1 MKRHLYL
8 WHRWLGIAL
17 CLFMAL
23 WFVSG
28 IVMLYVGYPK
38 LTQAERLQHQAPLAC
53 GDCISPARALQAAG
67 GEPPRSLRLAQ
78 VAGEPRYLLGYASGN
93 RAVDARSGQPLDAI
107 STAEAL
113 GIARHFGGG
122 VEAHDLGRVDED
134 LWSHSRALDADRPLY
149 RVQLHD
155 AAGTRLYLS
164 SRTGEVVRD
173 ATAWERGWNLLG
185 AWLHWLYPLRG
196 GWLDGAWSN
205 IVIYLSLAATL
216 MALLGMVVGLLRWRF
231 SRPYRSGSR
240 SPYPSGFGRWHHI
253 SGLLFGGLLVL
264 WIFSGLMSMR
274 PWHLTEGRSP
284 LTPAAFQGAPFSAEA
299 LGDDLAGSL
308 QRLRDAGLEPV
319 ELEWRMLGGRAYLA
333 ALDAQGESRVL
344 PPAGTGPALPRLPA
358 MALEAAAPIPAAS
371 TEWLEHYDTYY
382 YARGEASMYGGQPRR
397 LPMLRLRFDDAG
409 QSWVHLDPYSGA
421 VLEVLDDNRRAG
433 RWLFNLLHSWDWP
446 PLLERPLLREA
457 LVVGFSLGG
466 LAICLSGAV
475 IGWRRLRP
483 RRRKR

>member
-53 GDCISPARALQAAG
+53 TGCVSPTQALQAAG

-78 VAGEPRYLLGYASGN
+78 VAGQPRYLLGHASGN
-93 RAVDARSGQPLDAI
+93 RAVDARSGQVLDGVG
-107 STAEAL
+107 TAEAL
-113 GIARHFGGG
+113 GIARHFGGAEADHLG
-122 VEAHDLGRVDED
+122 LVEED
-134 LWSHSRALDADRPLY
+134 LWSHSRALDADRPLH

-155 AAGTRLYLS
+155 AAGTQLYLS

-173 ATAWERGWNLLG
+173 ASAHERAWNLLG

-205 IVIYLSLAATL
+205 IVIYLALAATL

-231 SRPYRSGSR
+231 SKPYRSGSR

-253 SGLLFGGLLVL
+253 SGLLFGTLLVL

-274 PWHLTEGRSP
+274 PWHLTEGRSA
-284 LTPAAFQGAPFSAEA
+284 LTPAAFQGAPLSAVA
-299 LGDDLAGSL
+299 LQGDLADAL
-308 QRLRDAGLEPV
+308 QRLGQSGLAPV
-319 ELEWRMLGGRAYLA
+319 ELEWRMLGGHAYLS
-333 ALDAQGESRVL
+333 ALDAQGNSRVL
-344 PPAGTGPALPRLPA
+344 PLDGTGPALERLPQA
-358 MALEAAAPIPAAS
+358 TLEAAAPVPVAHA
-371 TEWLEHYDTYY
+371 EWLQHYDAYY
-382 YARGEASMYGGQPRR
+382 YARGDASMYGGQPRR
-397 LPMLRLRFDDAG
+397 LPMLRLQFEDDG
-409 QSWVHLDPYSGA
+409 HSWVHLDPHTGA
-421 VLEVLDDNRRAG
+421 VLDVLDGNRRAG

-457 LVVGFSLGG
+457 LVIGFSLGG
-466 LAICLSGAV
+466 LAICLSGVV

-483 RRRKR
+483 RRRRR